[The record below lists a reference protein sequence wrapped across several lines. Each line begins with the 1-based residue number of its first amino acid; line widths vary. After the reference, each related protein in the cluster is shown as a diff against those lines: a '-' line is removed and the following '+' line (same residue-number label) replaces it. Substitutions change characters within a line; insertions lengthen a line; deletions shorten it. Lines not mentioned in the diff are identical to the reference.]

1 MWERHMSPLDTDIGL
16 RYVSCSP
23 VIHQD
28 GLRLCKSTTFVCLQI
43 KSRVIEDTAAVWNKG
58 VQSRSPHCI
67 EHGTKA
73 IHALSDSESRPPSSV
88 HKCMLS
94 YRTQHRQPQHL
105 ARSPLERTCSGQSQS
120 WPSAGSRRLLPA
132 APRASR
138 LPRAMFQPQSA

>member
-1 MWERHMSPLDTDIGL
+1 MSPLDTDIGL

-23 VIHQD
+23 LIHQD
-28 GLRLCKSTTFVCLQI
+28 GLMLCRSTTLVSLQI
-43 KSRVIEDTAAVWNKG
+43 KSRVIEDAAAVWNKG

-73 IHALSDSESRPPSSV
+73 IHAVSDSESRPPSSV

-94 YRTQHRQPQHL
+94 YNTKQRQPQHL
-105 ARSPLERTCSGQSQS
+105 ACSPFEDTCSGQSQS
-120 WPSAGSRRLLPA
+120 WPSAGGRWLLPA
-132 APRASR
+132 APCASR